1 MLLEAVT
8 EAAEKE
14 LDADKD
20 CGAANPLQAR
30 LETMQ
35 GALVNFEHEK
45 EQIDDNFFDLA
56 AGADPRGLCGGG
68 RCQGGLREGQTS

>member
-30 LETMQ
+30 LETMRGKQ
-35 GALVNFEHEK
+35 VDFEHVK
-45 EQIDDNFFDLA
+45 EQIDDKFFELA
-56 AGADPRGLCGGG
+56 AGVETREDSVVVADV
-68 RCQGGLREGQTS
+68 